1 MLWRGERRRWAAV
14 LLIGSLAIATAQ
26 FSKGKIQSKPP
37 YLCPRT
43 AHCSTTFCC
52 FLGTRCYEMGLV
64 ERDV

>member
-1 MLWRGERRRWAAV
+1 MLWYAERRRWAAV

-26 FSKGKIQSKPP
+26 FSKGKNRAH

-43 AHCSTTFCC
+43 SYCSTPFCC
-52 FLGTRCYEMGLV
+52 VLGTRCYEMGLV